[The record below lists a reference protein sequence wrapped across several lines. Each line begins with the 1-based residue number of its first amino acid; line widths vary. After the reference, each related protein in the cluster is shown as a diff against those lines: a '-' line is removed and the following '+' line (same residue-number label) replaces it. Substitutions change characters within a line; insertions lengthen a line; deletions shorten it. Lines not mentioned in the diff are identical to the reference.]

1 MDTAK
6 WFPFDDTLVW
16 SYCLLK
22 THWWPIHGESTQGTS
37 DTCLIVHDGFL
48 GLEGLSDKYVLFNF

>member
-16 SYCLLK
+16 SYCILK
-22 THWWPIHGESTQGTS
+22 THWWPIHGES
-37 DTCLIVHDGFL
+37 DKII
-48 GLEGLSDKYVLFNF
+48 LEKF